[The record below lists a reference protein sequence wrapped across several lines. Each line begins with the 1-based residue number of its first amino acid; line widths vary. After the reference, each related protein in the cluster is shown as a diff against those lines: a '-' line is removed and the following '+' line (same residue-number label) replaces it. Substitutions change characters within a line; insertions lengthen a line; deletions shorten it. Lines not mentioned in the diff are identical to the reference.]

1 MNESSQ
7 QCDICQGRTTCYYCG
22 NIRTERKTSAK
33 ELELIDI
40 YYNGGKIVHL
50 SLDDSKDSQIE
61 MQEISRDMINDLGS
75 VITTHTHEVQHN
87 FFPFWPA
94 AGKYV
99 DILGKL
105 LQKGETVG
113 RIITTSSKITGG
125 KISKI
130 VAFEVKHDEN
140 RY

>member
-1 MNESSQ
+1 MLESSQ

-40 YYNGGKIVHL
+40 YYNGGKIVHM
-50 SLDDSKDSQIE
+50 SLEDSKDSQVE
-61 MQEISRDMINDLGS
+61 TQEISRDMVKDIGS
-75 VITTHTHEVQHN
+75 VITTHTYEVHPN
-87 FFPFWPA
+87 FFPFWPE

-105 LQKGETVG
+105 LQNGGTVG
-113 RIITTSSKITGG
+113 RIITTSNKMTNGR
-125 KISKI
+125 ISKI
-130 VAFEVKHDEN
+130 VAFEVKHGEV
-140 RY
+140 RS